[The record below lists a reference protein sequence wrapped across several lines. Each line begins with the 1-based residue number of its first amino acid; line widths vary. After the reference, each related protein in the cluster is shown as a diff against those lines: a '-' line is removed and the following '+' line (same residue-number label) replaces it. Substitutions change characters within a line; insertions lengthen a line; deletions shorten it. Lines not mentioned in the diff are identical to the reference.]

1 MRDLETGP
9 LHVWKMPEK
18 PELSL
23 ALILIGGGG
32 WLAKCQL
39 RFPQPKGPI
48 LMQACEEAALSSDG
62 PGANPQHPASK
73 PQIGPWTTS

>member
-32 WLAKCQL
+32 WLAK
-39 RFPQPKGPI
+39 GPI

-73 PQIGPWTTS
+73 PQIRPWTTS